1 MESNLRLERE
11 FINSKS
17 ITVNDFILE
26 NISES
31 QYISMLK
38 ESCDELGIE
47 YDNQLNEERG
57 LITEAAFTL
66 MAISAALASGKL
78 VDLIGSLFRKAWN
91 FISKQIAKKSK
102 TCKEVPKD
110 ERGECAEALLAS
122 GKGPKI
128 LGKTWFEQL
137 GEWVHE
143 NIILTLF
150 RGVAIVLLEAA
161 QGIFSFGKKSDKKS
175 DEVQQDYYGGPKGTY
190 IEGGKWSDDDKL
202 IEKVAN
208 TLFYATITIVGTLGL
223 KGLIAHGMH
232 GLATFTGILEG
243 VTTGTKI
250 YELIL
255 LIIAIVV
262 IKKGLVKSSDTSGVA
277 HTLGECLE
285 GGGEIGKIFKQVKK
299 MKKDDSYSQK
309 VITCLNKSLQLAHH

>member
-11 FINSKS
+11 FIASKS

-57 LITEAAFTL
+57 LITEEGFTL

-78 VDLIGSLFRKAWN
+78 FDLIGSFFRKAWN

-102 TCKEVPKD
+102 TCKEVSKD
-110 ERGECAEALLAS
+110 ERGKCAEALLAS

-128 LGKTWFEQL
+128 LGKTWFEKA
-137 GEWVHE
+137 GEWIHE
-143 NIILTLF
+143 NIIMTLF
-150 RGVAIVLLEAA
+150 RVVAIVLLDTA
-161 QGIFSFGKKSDKKS
+161 QGIFSSGKKS
-175 DEVQQDYYGGPKGTY
+175 DEVQQDYYGGPKGTF
-190 IEGGKWSDDDKL
+190 IEGGKWVDDDKL
-202 IEKVAN
+202 VDMVAN
-208 TLFYATITIVGTLGL
+208 TLFYATITIVGYFGL
-223 KGLIAHGMH
+223 KELYALGKDGI
-232 GLATFTGILEG
+232 ATFTGVVEI
-243 VTTGTKI
+243 VTSVTKG

-255 LIIAIVV
+255 LVIATVV
-262 IKKGLVKSSDTSGVA
+262 IKRGLVKSSDTSGVA

-285 GGGEIGKIFKQVKK
+285 GGGKIGKIFKQVKK
-299 MKKDDSYSQK
+299 MKKDDSYSQE
-309 VITCLNKSLQLAHH
+309 VLACLNKSLELAHH